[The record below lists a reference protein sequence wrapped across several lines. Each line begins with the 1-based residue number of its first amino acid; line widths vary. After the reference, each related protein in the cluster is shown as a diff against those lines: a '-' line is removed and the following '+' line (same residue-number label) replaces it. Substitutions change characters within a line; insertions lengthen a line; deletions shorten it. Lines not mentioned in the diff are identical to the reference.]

1 MDQLIYLVAA
11 VIGFIF
17 VLLLGIFSFLKAFYR
32 TIDQGHALIITKGS
46 GAVVSFAGSVVLPVI
61 HRAEVMDIS
70 VKTIEVDRRG
80 NNGLICADNIRAD
93 IKVAFFVRVN
103 KTEEDVLKVATG
115 VGVARASDPKTL
127 EELFN
132 AKFSEA
138 LKTVGKRMDFVD
150 LYNERDKFKDEI
162 VKVIGRD
169 LNGYQLEDAAIDFLE
184 QTPITML
191 DPENI
196 LDSEGRKKIIELTSA
211 QKVKANEIE
220 REAQKVIKKQDVEAR
235 EAILAL
241 ERQQAEA
248 EAKQLREIATNKARE
263 GAEQT
268 KVEAEER
275 KRSTEVQ
282 IQVEQELAVQKQVAN
297 REVEIAAKNREGA
310 VMVENERI
318 IKERDLEIVV
328 RERAV
333 ELSQIEREKII
344 AQERKAIAEVIRER
358 VAVEKTV
365 AEEEER
371 IKDVRV
377 LAGAK
382 RTKDAAIIDAQRGAE
397 ELRIKE
403 VVQAEGSYQ
412 SAQLQAKEKLLLAE
426 ADQTSAEKETIA
438 TIRRAEGKQAD
449 AAASGLAQIKV
460 KELDAVATEKQ
471 GLAKARI
478 MEAEAEAAKKRGL
491 AEAVVKEADAEAD
504 KKRGLAEVAVRE
516 AEANAIEKQGHA
528 TAVAVEE
535 KMLAEAKGL
544 HEKAAAMAKM
554 NESTRAHEEYRLG
567 LQAKVDVA
575 KVQVDAHVQVAER
588 NAAILAEAMK
598 SAKIQIVGGDGDF
611 FDRFVKAVSVGQGI
625 DATVMNSEVL
635 QTVGKQYL
643 EGDRS
648 LPEDV
653 TKILSQWGT
662 GDVANLSLANF
673 LSSISQKDPGL
684 VKKILAQVKPG

>member
-1 MDQLIYLVAA
+1 MDQLIYIA
-11 VIGFIF
+11 VVITGSIF
-17 VLLLGIFSFLKAFYR
+17 VVLVGLFAFLKLYYR
-32 TIDQGHALIITKGS
+32 TIDQGHALIVTKGS
-46 GAVVSFAGSVVLPVI
+46 GAVVSFSGSVVLPVI

-93 IKVAFFVRVN
+93 IKVTFFVRVN

-169 LNGYQLEDAAIDFLE
+169 LNGYQLEDAAIDYLE

-263 GAEQT
+263 SAEQA
-268 KVEAEER
+268 KVEAEEK
-275 KRSTEVQ
+275 KRATEAQ
-282 IQVEQELAVQKQVAN
+282 IQVEQELAVQKQLAN

-377 LAGAK
+377 LAEAK
-382 RTKDAAIIDAQRGAE
+382 RSKDAAIINANRSAE

-426 ADQTSAEKETIA
+426 ADQTAAEKEAAA
-438 TIRRAEGKQAD
+438 TIRRAEGKQANE
-449 AAASGLAQIKV
+449 AATGLAQIKV

-471 GLAKARI
+471 GLARARI
-478 MEAEAEAAKKRGL
+478 LEAEAEAAKKRGL
-491 AEAVVKEADAEAD
+491 AEAVVKEADAEAA

-516 AEANAIEKQGHA
+516 AEADAIEKQGHA
-528 TAVAVEE
+528 NAVAVEE

-554 NESTRAHEEYRLG
+554 NESTRSHEEYRLG

-598 SAKIQIVGGDGDF
+598 SAKIQIVGGDGGF

-643 EGDRS
+643 DGDRS

-653 TKILSQWGT
+653 TKVLSQWGT

-673 LSSISQKDPGL
+673 LSSLSQKDPGL
-684 VKKILAQVKPG
+684 AKKLVAHLKPG